1 MMLPLD
7 QEAPLSEDNLIGLIP
22 AAGKGSRLGLP
33 FPKELYPTII
43 NDQYKPIAHYMVD
56 HLTIAAVRH
65 IVFVINESK
74 HQLIKYFGG
83 GHKFNCNISYVAQET
98 LSDKPSSSPGLA
110 NALASAYHL
119 IKDKTVLFGMADT
132 IMWPKEAF
140 TTALSKLDQQTDVL
154 LMLFPTEFPH
164 KFGMVS
170 FNEALEVEKII
181 DKPKETDLKYMWG
194 AMIWRPPFSEILYS
208 KVTQNESSDFANIIN
223 FSIKKGLLVKAEVFA
238 DGKFVDFGTYEQI
251 HDAESIEF

>member
-1 MMLPLD
+1 MPK
-7 QEAPLSEDNLIGLIP
+7 DNLVGLIP

-43 NDQYKPIAHYMVD
+43 NNKYKPIAHYMVE
-56 HLTIAAVRH
+56 HLTSATVKH

-74 HQLIKYFGG
+74 HQLISYFGSG
-83 GHKFNCNISYVAQET
+83 RKFNCNFSYVAQET
-98 LSDKPSSSPGLA
+98 LSNKPSSSPGLA

-140 TTALSKLDQQTDVL
+140 TTALDNLDEQTDIL
-154 LMLFPTEFPH
+154 LMLFPTKFPH
-164 KFGMVS
+164 KFGMVAL
-170 FNEALEVEKII
+170 NQKLEVEKIV
-181 DKPKETDLKYMWG
+181 DKPKKTDLKYMWG
-194 AMIWRPPFSEILYS
+194 AIIWRPSFSEILYS
-208 KVTQNESSDFANIIN
+208 KVTQNESSDFADIIN
-223 FSIKKGLLVKAEVFA
+223 FSIKAGLSVKAEVFP

-251 HDAESIEF
+251 HDAESLEF